1 MNGIS
6 KATLKAIGRVL
17 LVPWLLLIFG
27 GCGQEGVIL
36 GGEQSGGTAAQTT
49 GIVGIVLDEALD
61 PVANATI
68 GVPAYGRVVLSGK
81 DGRFSLGVL
90 PRGAHRLQVSGEA
103 AFGGECSTSFADLY
117 VSEAPYLFPI
127 LLACVPPEGGE
138 VISTVSGGTLS
149 DAAGG
154 DAQIEIFAGTTLP
167 ETALSM
173 SEVTFDPRPH
183 STPKEMEVIS
193 AVALF
198 PAATQ
203 LDIAARLRV
212 PNRRAAT
219 FPPDLFYLDPVD
231 GETIPAGRGELDET
245 GETIENVSGGVT
257 RFGTYLFLGKREG
270 EAVELQGRAVTEGEA
285 TGIPSIAILAGHTLP
300 EGNFLF
306 MGRARTDAQGRY
318 TLRFVPVEE
327 RPIEVVGISFLD
339 GAVEIR
345 SARAAPPPTGVD
357 RVTMPDL
364 RFVRPKGT
372 GGEVYGSLLDET
384 RNPFAG
390 LPLTLKSR
398 VTQTRYQT
406 LSDREGNFL
415 FEGIPA
421 GPFVVEA
428 TLEGKVG
435 RAEGEVAEG
444 ERTRIELVVRAAAS
458 LSVVSTAPAEGERGV
473 ALDVTPSVTF
483 SAPIDPATVT
493 PDTLFLLGE
502 GGPLSGTIRLS
513 PEGTR
518 LSLRPDR
525 LLVANEQYR
534 FVVGNAIRDMSG
546 NALEAPVV
554 VSFTTIDTIAPLL
567 LALTPAD
574 GIGDVP
580 LSVPVE
586 ARFSE
591 PIDPFTVTPESFSV
605 TEGGGRVVGSFRFS
619 SDGREVRFLPEAE
632 WTPATVHTVRLT
644 REIRDLAGNALP
656 AEVTTTFTTLAD
668 EVRPTVVEIEPA
680 EGSEEVETEPI
691 IRVTFSEPLSPITV
705 DVTSFCVVLLPEVGE
720 APCIPTC
727 DAFVPGTITVREN
740 ATEATLVPRD
750 PLEANAHYQISL
762 TRAITDRAGNPLV
775 PHCVRFATIT
785 DRIPPEVVETFPIS
799 GARGVEPPERIEIT
813 FSEPVDPDTV
823 TPDHFIVSF
832 EEDRDEPLAGTID
845 THQAQAFFTPDDPF
859 SEGRTIRFELT
870 AGITDPAGNA
880 LVPFIGAF
888 STKPDTTPPE
898 LVEIEPLDGAEGV
911 AVDVEIRAVFSEA
924 IDPATL
930 PGAVTLTTGEGEATV
945 AGTLRLT
952 EEERVLRFTPLSE
965 LAEATRHRFTISTA
979 VTDAAGNPLAEG
991 VEIEFT
997 TEDGIPPAVLSV
1009 DPPDGATDVP
1019 PDVTIHV
1026 TFSEP
1031 IDETTL
1037 TPASVRLT
1045 DPDGRE
1051 VARLL
1056 HLRGETLDVVPLSP
1070 LEGETTHTLQLAGTI
1085 TDRAGNALE
1094 EAFSSTFTTGE
1105 IAEARE

>member
-1 MNGIS
+1 
-6 KATLKAIGRVL
+6 
-17 LVPWLLLIFG
+17 
-27 GCGQEGVIL
+27 
-36 GGEQSGGTAAQTT
+36 
-49 GIVGIVLDEALD
+49 
-61 PVANATI
+61 
-68 GVPAYGRVVLSGK
+68 
-81 DGRFSLGVL
+81 
-90 PRGAHRLQVSGEA
+90 
-103 AFGGECSTSFADLY
+103 
-117 VSEAPYLFPI
+117 
-127 LLACVPPEGGE
+127 
-138 VISTVSGGTLS
+138 SGGTLGDS
-149 DAAGG
+149 AGG
-154 DAQIEIFAGTTLP
+154 GAQLEIFAGTTLP
-167 ETALSM
+167 ETALSL
-173 SEVTFDPRPH
+173 SEVTFDPRPR
-183 STPKEMEVIS
+183 STPKEVEVVA

-198 PAATQ
+198 PSATR
-203 LDIAARLRV
+203 LDIPARLRV

-219 FPPDLFYLDPVD
+219 SPPDLFYLDPTD
-231 GETIPAGRGELDET
+231 GEPIPAGRGELDET

-257 RFGTYLFLGKREG
+257 RFGTYLFLGEREG
-270 EAVELQGRAVTEGEA
+270 GEGVELQGRVVTEGEE

-306 MGRARTDAQGRY
+306 MARARTDLQGRY
-318 TLRFVPVEE
+318 TLRFVPVAR
-327 RPIEVVGISFLD
+327 RPLEVVGVSFLD

-345 SARAAPPPTGVD
+345 SARAAPPPSGVD

-364 RFVRPKGT
+364 RFARPEGE
-372 GGEVYGSLLDET
+372 GGEVQGTLLDEE
-384 RNPFAG
+384 RNPLDA
-390 LPLTLKSR
+390 LPLTLESR
-398 VTQTRYQT
+398 VTQTRYRT
-406 LSDREGNFL
+406 LSDPEGNFL

-421 GPFVVEA
+421 GAFVVKA
-428 TLEGKVG
+428 TSEGKVG
-435 RAEGEVAEG
+435 RTEGEVAEG

-458 LSVVSTAPAEGERGV
+458 LSVVSTAPAEGQSGV

-502 GGPLSGTIRLS
+502 EGPLSGTIRLS

-525 LLVANEQYR
+525 PLVANERYR

-546 NALEAPVV
+546 NPLEAPVI

-567 LALTPAD
+567 VALTPAD
-574 GIGDVP
+574 GIGDVS
-580 LSVPVE
+580 LEAPVE

-605 TEGGGRVVGSFRFS
+605 TEGGGRVAGSFRFS
-619 SDGREVRFLPEAE
+619 SDGREVSFLADAE
-632 WTPATVHTVRLT
+632 WEPAAVHTVRLT

-656 AEVTTTFTTLAD
+656 AEVITTFTTLAD

-705 DVTSFCVVLLPEVGE
+705 DVTSFCVILLPEVGE
-720 APCIPTC
+720 APCTPTC
-727 DAFVPGTITVREN
+727 DARVPGAITLREN

-785 DRIPPEVVETFPIS
+785 DRIPPEVVETFPLS

-813 FSEPVDPDTV
+813 FSEPIDPDTV
-823 TPDHFIVSF
+823 TSDHFIVSF
-832 EEDRDEPLAGTID
+832 EETPDDPLPGAIEGV
-845 THQAQAFFTPDDPF
+845 QAQAFFTPDDPF
-859 SEGRTIRFELT
+859 PAGRTIRFELT
-870 AGITDPAGNA
+870 DGITDPAGNG

-898 LVEIEPLDGAEGV
+898 LVEIEPGDGAEGV
-911 AVDVEIRAVFSEA
+911 AVGIEIRAVFSEA

-930 PGAVTLTTGEGEATV
+930 PGAVTLTAGEGETPV

-952 EEERVLRFTPLSE
+952 EGERVLRFTPLSE

-979 VTDAAGNPLAEG
+979 VADVAGNPLAEAIE
-991 VEIEFT
+991 VEFT

-1009 DPPDGATDVP
+1009 DPPDGATNVP
-1019 PDVTIHV
+1019 PEVTLHV

-1031 IDETTL
+1031 IDEATL

-1045 DPDGRE
+1045 DAGGGE
-1051 VARLL
+1051 VPLFL
-1056 HLRGETLDVVPLSP
+1056 HLHEETLDIVPLSP
-1070 LEGETTHTLQLAGTI
+1070 LEGETTHTLHLAGTI

-1094 EAFSSTFTTGE
+1094 ETFSSTFTTGE
-1105 IAEARE
+1105 TAEARE